1 MPNPRLDEIMN
12 APNLLDVIAQP
23 TEEKNPNYSSTID
36 LESNFSE
43 DFDFD
48 AIHQEQRET
57 EQEQQAAA
65 PVVPLQPYDAKKHAT
80 SLVNGLVVAE
90 TLVLSPIATVKA
102 RKSIGG
108 NKVIKAM
115 RAAYQKEFSGEELDD
130 QEKRLVEKYKDY
142 EAKMKMLSD
151 DILPSDSIKKQL
163 IDAAIPYMEEV
174 RWEIGPGAGF
184 WTMYVGSFASKVAKI
199 LMT

>member
-1 MPNPRLDEIMN
+1 MN